1 MREKWILETKRA
13 DFDDLAGK
21 LGISP
26 LAVRCMVNRGVMK
39 PEKMRLYL
47 NGTREDLPEPY
58 RMKGMER
65 AVELIARAKERG
77 ERIAIASDFDCD
89 GIFSAYILWKGFG
102 RLGMDSRIYTPD
114 RVKEGYGLNERIV
127 REACADGRSLL
138 VTCDNGIA
146 AKDEVKLARQMGLTV
161 LVTDHHEVQG
171 ELPEADGILDPKQ
184 EGETYPYKNLC
195 GCGVAFKLLCAL
207 YDRWEIPEEEKWDLL
222 EYVAIAT
229 VADVME
235 LMGENR
241 ILVKEGL
248 AALKHTK
255 NTGLRALLTVMGL
268 GGEDAPKTEIRA
280 SKIGFVIGPCFNAPG
295 RISTVAESFGLL
307 MEEDWERALERAEEL
322 KSINEERKAMTEEG
336 AKKAFALIDSRAE
349 REGGLPS
356 VLLTVLPDTHESLA
370 GIIAGRVKERYHHP
384 AIIFTETE
392 GGMLK
397 GSGRSIESYDMF
409 QELFQCSELF
419 VRFGGHKMAAGL
431 TLPAEN
437 IDELSRRLN
446 EQATLTEDD
455 FCPEVRIDAAMPIG
469 FATERLVEELNRLE
483 PFGTGNPK
491 PVFAEQHFKIR
502 RARRLGKEGNILKFR
517 VENDRNSQID
527 ALLFWE
533 ADRFDEF
540 VREIWGERELSRMYE
555 GRENNLDVA
564 FTYYP
569 MVDEYQGM
577 KNIQIQILNYC
588 HVPR

>member
-1 MREKWILETKRA
+1 MTEVRHRMREKWILETKRA
-13 DFDDLAGK
+13 DFNGLAEK

-26 LAVRCMVNRGVMK
+26 LAVRCMVNRGVTK

-47 NGTREDLPEPY
+47 NGTREDLPDPY

-65 AVELIARAKERG
+65 AVELIDRAKERG

-146 AKDEVKLARQMGLTV
+146 AKDEVKLARQMGMTV

-207 YDRWEIPEEEKWDLL
+207 YDRWGIPEEEKWDLL

-255 NTGLRALLTVMGL
+255 NTG
-268 GGEDAPKTEIRA
+268 
-280 SKIGFVIGPCFNAPG
+280 
-295 RISTVAESFGLL
+295 
-307 MEEDWERALERAEEL
+307 
-322 KSINEERKAMTEEG
+322 
-336 AKKAFALIDSRAE
+336 
-349 REGGLPS
+349 
-356 VLLTVLPDTHESLA
+356 
-370 GIIAGRVKERYHHP
+370 
-384 AIIFTETE
+384 
-392 GGMLK
+392 
-397 GSGRSIESYDMF
+397 RS
-409 QELFQCSELF
+409 
-419 VRFGGHKMAAGL
+419 
-431 TLPAEN
+431 
-437 IDELSRRLN
+437 
-446 EQATLTEDD
+446 
-455 FCPEVRIDAAMPIG
+455 
-469 FATERLVEELNRLE
+469 
-483 PFGTGNPK
+483 
-491 PVFAEQHFKIR
+491 
-502 RARRLGKEGNILKFR
+502 
-517 VENDRNSQID
+517 
-527 ALLFWE
+527 
-533 ADRFDEF
+533 
-540 VREIWGERELSRMYE
+540 
-555 GRENNLDVA
+555 
-564 FTYYP
+564 
-569 MVDEYQGM
+569 
-577 KNIQIQILNYC
+577 
-588 HVPR
+588 